1 MKPLLSIFFL
11 FTFLLFQYGKLIAY
25 MECRIVAAIQSTPDC
40 ECETKL
46 QPSTNEGQATTPL
59 HQHTTKNY
67 TEEAFEEISIA
78 IKNPISTAAKTG
90 KAVTAFLLTGFAH
103 QLLQP
108 PRC

>member
-1 MKPLLSIFFL
+1 MKSILSIFFL

-25 MECRIVAAIQSTPDC
+25 MECRIVSALQSTPDC
-40 ECETKL
+40 GCETKL

-67 TEEAFEEISIA
+67 TEEVFEEVSIA
-78 IKNPISTAAKTG
+78 TTNPASSGVKTG
-90 KAVTAFLLTGFAH
+90 KAITPLLLTGFAN